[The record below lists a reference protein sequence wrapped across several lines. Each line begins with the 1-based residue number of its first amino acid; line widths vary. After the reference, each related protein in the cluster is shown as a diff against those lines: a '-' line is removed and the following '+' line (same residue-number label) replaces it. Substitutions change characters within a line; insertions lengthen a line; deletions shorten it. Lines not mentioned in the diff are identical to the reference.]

1 MAKAQGKIRIEVVPV
16 DDRRP
21 AHEREKAVNDALIE
35 LARLIGRQIAR
46 EQFERRITLE
56 RKAIERVRSPQED
69 E

>member
-16 DDRRP
+16 DDGRP
-21 AHEREKAVNDALIE
+21 AHEREKAVNDALVE

-46 EQFERRITLE
+46 EQFAQRIALE
-56 RKAIERVRSPQED
+56 RAAVERVRAAKED